1 MDIISAFSLIVSLGT
16 AAALTLAAREHH
28 RNTLRVRRLNARHV
42 SANSDV
48 QKRRMDLLEVRN
60 RARLLEDTVKNG
72 TSAVEKVHQ
81 AITSTTFSLIDR
93 FSTSEEFRENARRA
107 RQTHDQTSQQIYR
120 SVHTTNRALHLLAD
134 TLLIGKK
141 EKKLSSRKN
150 RKNEIDR

>member
-1 MDIISAFSLIVSLGT
+1 MMSAFSLIVSLVT
-16 AAALTLAAREHH
+16 AAALTLIAREHH
-28 RNTLRVRRLNARHV
+28 RNTLKVRRLNARHV
-42 SANSDV
+42 AANSDV

-107 RQTHDQTSQQIYR
+107 RQSHDQTSQQIYR
-120 SVHTTNRALHLLAD
+120 SVHTTNRALHVLAD
-134 TLLIGKK
+134 TLFIGKK

-150 RKNEIDR
+150 QKKDG